1 VIPLLGGIVS
11 RSLSLKEFS
20 ILHKDFLSQIFAQL
34 EQTTTQTKPNLQNKN
49 RNTLLFSILTLSLVL
64 LLLLNISLGSVS
76 IPIKDVFNSLTG
88 GNSSKETWDY
98 IIVNY
103 RLPKA
108 IAAILVGMGLSIS
121 GLLMQTLF
129 RNPLAGPYVLGLSS
143 GASLGVAIVIMGAGF
158 LPPFLASIMLSS
170 YGIVLASSLGSF
182 LVLLAVLAVS
192 QRLRDTMA
200 ILIVGLM
207 FGSLTSA
214 IVGTLTYFST
224 AEQLQKF
231 TFWSLGNLG
240 NLSWSSIVI
249 LSICVAI
256 GLLLSLLSIKPL
268 NALLL
273 GENYAR
279 SLGMN
284 YEKTR
289 LIIIFATSILAGSI
303 TAYAGPI
310 AFIGLAVPHIA
321 KLVFQTSNHVVL
333 FWSTLLFGAII
344 MLICDSISQLP
355 GSDITLPI
363 NAVTSIFGAPIVIWL
378 LIRKRKMMN

>member
-1 VIPLLGGIVS
+1 MIPLLGGIVS

-76 IPIKDVFNSLTG
+76 IPIKEVFNSLTG

-170 YGIVLASSLGSF
+170 YGIILASSLGSF

-268 NALLL
+268 NTLLL

>member
-1 VIPLLGGIVS
+1 MVAL
-11 RSLSLKEFS
+11 
-20 ILHKDFLSQIFAQL
+20 FLI
-34 EQTTTQTKPNLQNKN
+34 
-49 RNTLLFSILTLSLVL
+49 
-64 LLLLNISLGSVS
+64 NISLGSVS
-76 IPIKDVFNSLTG
+76 IPVKEVFNSLTG
-88 GNSSKETWDY
+88 GVSSKETWEY
-98 IIVNY
+98 IIINY

-108 IAAILVGMGLSIS
+108 ITAILTGMGLAIS

-143 GASLGVAIVIMGAGF
+143 GASLGVAMVILGSAF
-158 LPPFLASIMLSS
+158 LPVFLSTFLLSS
-170 YGIVLASSLGSF
+170 YGIVIASSLGSF

-192 QRLRDTMA
+192 QQLRDTMA

-231 TFWSLGNLG
+231 TFWSMGNLG
-240 NLSWSSIVI
+240 NLSWTSISI
-249 LSICVAI
+249 LSICVSI
-256 GLLLSLLSIKPL
+256 GLLLSLFSIKPL

-273 GENYAR
+273 GENYAK
-279 SLGMN
+279 SLGLN
-284 YEKTR
+284 YNKAR

-303 TAYAGPI
+303 TAFAGPI
-310 AFIGLAVPHIA
+310 AFVGLAVPHIA
-321 KLVFQTSNHVVL
+321 KLVFQTSNHTIL
-333 FWSTLLFGAII
+333 FWSTLLFGASI

-378 LIRKRKMMN
+378 LIRKRKMIG

>member
-1 VIPLLGGIVS
+1 MLLTIGVV
-11 RSLSLKEFS
+11 
-20 ILHKDFLSQIFAQL
+20 FLFLI
-34 EQTTTQTKPNLQNKN
+34 
-49 RNTLLFSILTLSLVL
+49 
-64 LLLLNISLGSVS
+64 NISLGSVS
-76 IPIKDVFNSLTG
+76 IPLKEVFNSLIG
-88 GNSSKETWDY
+88 GNTSKETWHY

-143 GASLGVAIVIMGAGF
+143 GASLGVAIVILGAAL
-158 LPPFLASIMLSS
+158 LPPFLATFLVSS

-182 LVLLAVLAVS
+182 AVLLAVLAVS
-192 QRLRDTMA
+192 HRLRDTMA

-240 NLSWSSIVI
+240 NLSWSSIFI
-249 LSICVAI
+249 LSGCVLI
-256 GLLLSLLSIKPL
+256 GLTLSLVSVKPL
-268 NALLL
+268 NSLLL
-273 GENYAR
+273 GENYAK
-279 SLGMN
+279 SLGLN
-284 YEKTR
+284 YKKSR

-303 TAYAGPI
+303 TAFAGPI

-321 KLVFQTSNHVVL
+321 KLVFQTSNHTIL
-333 FWSTLLFGAII
+333 FWSTILFGALF

>member
-1 VIPLLGGIVS
+1 MNP
-11 RSLSLKEFS
+11 
-20 ILHKDFLSQIFAQL
+20 
-34 EQTTTQTKPNLQNKN
+34 TK
-49 RNTLLFSILTLSLVL
+49 RNTVLFSILTLGLIGL
-64 LLLLNISLGSVS
+64 FLLNISLGSVS
-76 IPIKDVFNSLTG
+76 IPLKEVFKSLTG
-88 GNSSKETWDY
+88 GTCSKETWEY

-108 IAAILVGMGLSIS
+108 IAALLVGMGLAIS

-143 GASLGVAIVIMGAGF
+143 GASLGVAMVILGAAF
-158 LPPFLASIMLSS
+158 LPPSLATFLLSS

-182 LVLLAVLAVS
+182 FVLMAVLVVS
-192 QRLRDTMA
+192 YRLRDTMA

-207 FGSLTSA
+207 FGSLTNA

-240 NLSWSSIVI
+240 NLSWTSILI
-249 LSICVAI
+249 LLICVLT
-256 GLLLSLLSIKPL
+256 GLVLSLISVKPL
-268 NALLL
+268 NTLLL
-273 GENYAR
+273 GENYAK
-279 SLGMN
+279 SLGLN
-284 YEKTR
+284 YKKSR

-303 TAYAGPI
+303 TAFAGPI

-321 KLVFQTSNHVVL
+321 KLVFQTSNHTIL
-333 FWSTLLFGAII
+333 FWSTILFGASI
-344 MLICDSISQLP
+344 MLICDSISQVP
-355 GSDITLPI
+355 GGDITLPI

-378 LIRKRKMMN
+378 LIRKKKMIG

>member
-1 VIPLLGGIVS
+1 MI
-11 RSLSLKEFS
+11 
-20 ILHKDFLSQIFAQL
+20 FLFLI
-34 EQTTTQTKPNLQNKN
+34 
-49 RNTLLFSILTLSLVL
+49 
-64 LLLLNISLGSVS
+64 NISLGSVS
-76 IPIKDVFNSLTG
+76 IPLKEVFKSLTG
-88 GNSSKETWDY
+88 GNVSKETWHY

-108 IAAILVGMGLSIS
+108 IAAVLAGMGLSIS

-143 GASLGVAIVIMGAGF
+143 GASLGVAIVLLGAAVM
-158 LPPFLASIMLSS
+158 PAFLATFLVSS

-182 LVLLAVLAVS
+182 AVLLAVLTVS
-192 QRLRDTMA
+192 HRLRDTMA

-240 NLSWSSIVI
+240 NLSWTSIFI
-249 LSICVAI
+249 LTSCVLI
-256 GLLLSLLSIKPL
+256 GLVLSLISVKPL
-268 NALLL
+268 NSLLL
-273 GENYAR
+273 GENYAK
-279 SLGMN
+279 SLGLN
-284 YEKTR
+284 YKKSR
-289 LIIIFATSILAGSI
+289 LVIIFATSILAGSI
-303 TAYAGPI
+303 TAFAGPV

-321 KLVFQTSNHVVL
+321 KLVFQTSNHTIL
-333 FWSTLLFGAII
+333 FWSTILFGALI